1 MQNMQSN
8 SLLVEQKTHLHP
20 LYNIRFIYVSTRA
33 QKIGI
38 NRINCINAAYKM
50 KYWAKNSIYPI
61 KHIAL
66 RCQRDRLDDLV
77 TP

>member
-8 SLLVEQKTHLHP
+8 SLLVEQKTHPHP

-38 NRINCINAAYKM
+38 NRINCINAANKTE
-50 KYWAKNSIYPI
+50 YWAKNNTAHRTTLSM
-61 KHIAL
+61 
-66 RCQRDRLDDLV
+66 
-77 TP
+77 

>member
-8 SLLVEQKTHLHP
+8 SLLVEQKTHPHP

-50 KYWAKNSIYPI
+50 EYWAKNSIYPI

-66 RCQRDRLDDLV
+66 RCQCDRLDDLV